1 MIIFNYKSIIFLIVA
16 FCKTNSEGCKKNN
29 FVIDLC
35 NLTLPNFTYI
45 SDVINFNFQ
54 KTQCNNQKLPNSSN
68 PKKPYIDRSPVK
80 TERKFVNGTV
90 IHEVVIQWSLN
101 QDVTVNSLTG
111 FDINFNGSNLFIC
124 LKHPLNFQDHV
135 CNYRISFKFGCI
147 DKYFNCKIQ
156 PGDKLT
162 IGVASLN
169 GNERSEEV
177 LFNIKVPEEKLVITT
192 STCDEKCRKSKTKEF
207 TNNNLFLIPLFV
219 GLLILLLLLIFLIR
233 RRHFNVITLKKSIKF
248 NQINISEKDKTI
260 LPLTITPKHVLVHV
274 ADEDHDLFIS
284 VAMNLLHFLQDD
296 VGIPIIA
303 QQFDE
308 NADIGYTQWMEN
320 AVKQADKVVVIWSPL
335 SKQRWINENSFD
347 KFLPLIRHLKTQMIL
362 DPKSTQLAFVCFK
375 CLGVE
380 DSIPKELMD
389 ICPNFTLMQ
398 NLENLYFW
406 LTGIEMYGPGQER
419 CIDKVKYENFQS
431 QPHGCNLKK
440 AIDELE
446 KDKDQVLAWYDDQIS
461 TDESSSSLS
470 SESCDLSEDHKTFC
484 YSVEGSD
491 KDNRNIEYVQTKSYQ
506 NDNEFVESFCVS
518 VESDSSN
525 KSCSGSLMC
534 QHCTSKLADCKYDQ
548 DILRVSTETLNC
560 LHVAYDSEDNLDTHL
575 SFFNFDDD

>member
-1 MIIFNYKSIIFLIVA
+1 MDKRKIILIFAFSIIEFSCALPKNDVHLD
-16 FCKTNSEGCKKNN
+16 FCDFEKSNY
-29 FVIDLC
+29 D
-35 NLTLPNFTYI
+35 YI
-45 SDVINFNFQ
+45 SDLVSFKIQTVQCENDEIKSFTTPEKPDGYNLNKFWHLKQINE
-54 KTQCNNQKLPNSSN
+54 TEI
-68 PKKPYIDRSPVK
+68 IDVSASWYPPHNA
-80 TERKFVNGTV
+80 E
-90 IHEVVIQWSLN
+90 IEW
-101 QDVTVNSLTG
+101 LTG
-111 FDINFNGSNLFIC
+111 FMIILDESKLFVCFNHTLNY
-124 LKHPLNFQDHV
+124 LKHAKNISLKFQLNCTAKH
-135 CNYRISFKFGCI
+135 
-147 DKYFNCKIQ
+147 FNKVFQ
-156 PGDKLT
+156 PGDRFNIK
-162 IGVASLN
+162 IFSLN
-169 GNERSEEV
+169 G
-177 LFNIKVPEEKLVITT
+177 KM
-192 STCDEKCRKSKTKEF
+192 KSKPLIFNVDIPKCQKNKLLSKKSFCKLNESAKKP
-207 TNNNLFLIPLFV
+207 LFLIPLFV
-219 GLLILLLLLIFLIR
+219 GLLILLLPLIFLYR

-284 VAMNLLHFLQDD
+284 VAMNLLHFLQND

-335 SKQRWINENSFD
+335 SKQRWIKENSFD

-461 TDESSSSLS
+461 TDESSSSSS
-470 SESCDLSEDHKTFC
+470 SESCDLSDDHKTFC